1 MSRRLLVLG
10 GTDFVGPAVA
20 TAALQRG
27 WQVWTFSRGKTGTPV
42 PGTHQVRGDRRN
54 AADLHG
60 VVSRDWDMV
69 VDTWS
74 DEPIVVRES
83 ARALAGR
90 TPVYVYLSTESVYA
104 PPLQPGL
111 DEHSRTVDAS
121 PTADHGEYPENKR
134 GGELAT
140 QEAVGEQATLILRP
154 GAILGP
160 RENTRRLV
168 RWLERAASPGP
179 FLAPGWPGS
188 HVQYID
194 VRDLADFALTAAVA
208 GTRGA
213 FNVVTPAET
222 TTFTGLVEEC
232 VRVTG
237 SVGEPIWVDDRFLL
251 DHAVEPWRDLPL
263 WLPAH
268 LEDALLFT
276 GSPARALAAGLRI
289 RSLTATLTDTWA
301 WMLAGGRHDNRPLPG
316 LTTEREVEL
325 LTSWSSGGDPREDA
339 RRTQQRR
346 A

>member
-20 TAALQRG
+20 AAALQRD
-27 WQVWTFSRGKTGTPV
+27 WEVWTFSRGKTGTPV
-42 PGTHQVRGDRRN
+42 PGTHPVHGDRRN
-54 AADLHG
+54 AADLLP

-74 DEPIVVRES
+74 EEPVVVSES

-90 TPVYVYLSTESVYA
+90 TPAYVYMSTESVYA
-104 PPLQPGL
+104 PPLQTGL
-111 DEHSRTVDAS
+111 DERSRTVDAS
-121 PTADHGEYPENKR
+121 PTANHGEYPENKR

-140 QEAVGEQATLILRP
+140 LQAVGEQATLILRP
-154 GAILGP
+154 GAIIGP

-194 VRDLADFALTAAVA
+194 VRDLAEFAVTAAAA

-213 FNVVTPAET
+213 FNVVTPADI

-237 SVGEPIWVDDRFLL
+237 AVGEPIWIDEHFLL
-251 DHAVEPWRDLPL
+251 EHAVEPWLDLPL

-268 LEDALLFT
+268 LEDAILFT
-276 GSPARALAAGLRI
+276 GSAARARAAGLRI

-301 WMLAGGRHDNRPLPG
+301 WLVAGGRQGNWSLPG
-316 LTTEREVEL
+316 LSTEREVEL
-325 LTSWSSGGDPREDA
+325 LNSWSSGRDA
-339 RRTQQRR
+339 REETRTAPRGP
-346 A
+346 